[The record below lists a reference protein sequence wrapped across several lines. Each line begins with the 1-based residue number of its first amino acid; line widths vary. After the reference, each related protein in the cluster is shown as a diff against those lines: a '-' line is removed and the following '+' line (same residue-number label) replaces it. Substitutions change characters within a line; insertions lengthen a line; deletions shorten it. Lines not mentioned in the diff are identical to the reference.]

1 MDTFTF
7 FIPSIISNY
16 MYDKMNEGQLDTYNK
31 GWYTYFGAERGG
43 NFNFTISENKIT
55 AISVNDSPLMY
66 KTSSLNTGDY
76 PFTFHTHPI
85 LSRCKLTA
93 SGGTR
98 RRKRKGGGGPTTRS
112 GSSTNIRPIRSTRTI
127 KSKPT
132 TTYVCRDYEID
143 NYPNLISDADLIGC
157 VEDNIVPNKISR
169 RKICGSATSTRS
181 GGISI
186 FDIVAV
192 PYGLFVYRP
201 SPDFLSKH
209 ENSIK
214 KAETFIKHE
223 FNEYKD
229 EILPNY
235 DYTNRNDYNN
245 AVNDQLF
252 IEAYMT
258 KLRDN
263 GFIINFFRWEDA
275 MANEISFTLDNI
287 TEDMITRITGCIDSS
302 V

>member
-1 MDTFTF
+1 MATFTF
-7 FIPSIISNY
+7 HIPIEISNY
-16 MYDKMNEGQLDTYNK
+16 MYKKMNEGQSDKYSK
-31 GWYTYFGAERGG
+31 GKYKYVGAERGG
-43 NFNFTISENKIT
+43 NLNFTISENNIT
-55 AISVNDSPLMY
+55 AISVNDSPLMSG
-66 KTSSLNTGDY
+66 TSSLNTGDY

-85 LSRCKLTA
+85 LSRCTLTA

-112 GSSTNIRPIRSTRTI
+112 GSSTNIRSTRTI
-127 KSKPT
+127 KSKPA
-132 TTYVCRDYEID
+132 TTYVCGDYKID
-143 NYPNLISDADLIGC
+143 NYPNLISDEDLIGC
-157 VEDNIVPNKISR
+157 VEDNIASNKTSN
-169 RKICGSATSTRS
+169 RKICGSATSTRTH
-181 GGISI
+181 GISI

-201 SPDFLSKH
+201 SSDFLSNH

-214 KAETFIKHE
+214 KAEIFIKRE

-235 DYTNRNDYNN
+235 DYTNRNNYNN
-245 AVNDQLF
+245 AVNDELF
-252 IEAYMT
+252 IEAYIT
-258 KLRDN
+258 KLREN
-263 GFIINFFRWEDA
+263 GFIINFFTWEDA
-275 MANEISFTLDNI
+275 KKNEISITLDNI